1 MQTIRKGKK
10 LTNLKTFKK
19 DKTLEMNLPEEIIKE
34 IKQSEEEIK
43 QGLGI
48 PAEEVFKELRE
59 KYGF

>member
-1 MQTIRKGKK
+1 MQTIRIGKK
-10 LTNLKTFKK
+10 LANLKTFKK
-19 DKTLEMNLPEEIIKE
+19 RKTLEMNLPEEIIKE
-34 IKQSEEEIK
+34 IRQSEEEIR

>member
-1 MQTIRKGKK
+1 MQTIRIGKK

-19 DKTLEMNLPEEIIKE
+19 RKKEEMYLPEEIIKE